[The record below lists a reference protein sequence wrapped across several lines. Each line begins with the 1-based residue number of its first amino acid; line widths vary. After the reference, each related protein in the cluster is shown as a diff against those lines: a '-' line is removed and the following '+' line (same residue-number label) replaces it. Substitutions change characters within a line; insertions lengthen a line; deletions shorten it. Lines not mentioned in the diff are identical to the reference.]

1 MVAIDYVEAA
11 KLLEAHFSRI
21 EQAFLDSSPPQASEL
36 ITQACDTIF
45 ESNTQAYRETLLGC
59 LIARIMSAAVNVHQP
74 YVEQGEQAFSGRT
87 LDERVINPFL
97 QSKQIPSSKGPY
109 LSVFRRNIQFEDSTR
124 SGLRDKTG
132 YDAFLQLL
140 TQIESGLENG
150 GLQQFLE
157 YLLYRFVVLRE
168 STRIELARLQR
179 ISLSQYQTLIASMLA
194 TPSGGRIPVMLVV
207 AMFETL
213 RDFFH
218 QDWIIESVGINV
230 ADAAAG
236 TVGDIAI
243 KKAEGGI
250 ILSIEVTERPVDS
263 TRVQSTFRTKIA
275 PAGIVDYLF
284 LVILDKV
291 HPSATSEA
299 ERYFAQGHDLN
310 FVDILTWMVTN
321 LATIGS
327 EGRKLFEDHLIVLL
341 GNPGVPSIVKTAW
354 NREVLN
360 LTVR

>member
-1 MVAIDYVEAA
+1 
-11 KLLEAHFSRI
+11 
-21 EQAFLDSSPPQASEL
+21 
-36 ITQACDTIF
+36 
-45 ESNTQAYRETLLGC
+45 
-59 LIARIMSAAVNVHQP
+59 
-74 YVEQGEQAFSGRT
+74 
-87 LDERVINPFL
+87 
-97 QSKQIPSSKGPY
+97 
-109 LSVFRRNIQFEDSTR
+109 
-124 SGLRDKTG
+124 
-132 YDAFLQLL
+132 
-140 TQIESGLENG
+140 
-150 GLQQFLE
+150 
-157 YLLYRFVVLRE
+157 
-168 STRIELARLQR
+168 
-179 ISLSQYQTLIASMLA
+179 
-194 TPSGGRIPVMLVV
+194 MLVV

-243 KKAEGGI
+243 KNAEGGI